1 MNVDKRGTGEVGW
14 DCGPGGGVGRLGRG
28 EEGRV
33 PFLREKAAGS
43 GPAGPAGDLPPSE
56 AALTHVGN
64 SRRHRHCPPHS
75 QSLGGREGGVFVVC
89 NRDERQGWGQPGR
102 CWTITNEFVHIQQVC
117 GKYF

>member
-14 DCGPGGGVGRLGRG
+14 DCGPGGGVGRLGGG
-28 EEGRV
+28 EGGRV

-64 SRRHRHCPPHS
+64 SRRHRHSTSAKLVLHIVRVS
-75 QSLGGREGGVFVVC
+75 GVGKGGCLLCATGMRGKGGVS
-89 NRDERQGWGQPGR
+89 QGGPGL
-102 CWTITNEFVHIQQVC
+102 
-117 GKYF
+117 